1 MEMEPTIIDMNKN
14 NFKEEEEDLGS
25 YAAKLPYVFFSF
37 DLNLNL
43 DLITHAPSKNPS
55 FLSISPISL
64 SISHQLSCCRFRLS
78 L

>member
-43 DLITHAPSKNPS
+43 DLITYAPSKNPFISVHLPPYLLVNLSPTLLLS
-55 FLSISPISL
+55 F
-64 SISHQLSCCRFRLS
+64 
-78 L
+78 

>member
-14 NFKEEEEDLGS
+14 NFKEEEEDLGP

-43 DLITHAPSKNPS
+43 DLITYAPSKNPFISVHLPYLLVNLSPTLLLS
-55 FLSISPISL
+55 F
-64 SISHQLSCCRFRLS
+64 
-78 L
+78 

>member
-43 DLITHAPSKNPS
+43 DLITYAPSKNPFTSVHLPYLLVNLSPTLLLS
-55 FLSISPISL
+55 F
-64 SISHQLSCCRFRLS
+64 
-78 L
+78 